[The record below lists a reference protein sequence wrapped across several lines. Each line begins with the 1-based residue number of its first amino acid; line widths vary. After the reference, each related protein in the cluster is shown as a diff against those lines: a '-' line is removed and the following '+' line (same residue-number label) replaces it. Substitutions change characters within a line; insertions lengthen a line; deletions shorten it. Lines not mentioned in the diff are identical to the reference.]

1 MRRGASIYRQAQIF
15 RENPSEALEEVY
27 KVYENIE
34 KKENILKAYITL
46 RPLEDVLKD
55 VRKSLES
62 KKPLSGILIA
72 VKDNISTEG
81 IRTTCASK
89 ILENYVPPYDAT
101 IINRIKNSGG
111 VIIGKTNLDEFAMGS
126 TTETSFFGITRNP
139 WNIDHVP
146 GGSSGG
152 SAVAV
157 SAYMAHMALGTDTG
171 GSIRNPA
178 SYTGIVGYKPTY
190 GFVSRYGIIAYASSL
205 DQAGPMTR
213 DVLDAAFLMDI
224 ISGKDPMD
232 PTTIDHGV
240 ESFSREIERID
251 PGYLRGRRIVLIRE
265 LWEGADRDVV
275 STVSGYIDKLM
286 SEGLEVIEKSFPE
299 IIYSLSAYYV
309 IATAEASSN
318 LARYQGILY
327 GLSEDPSNKS
337 WTEYMAKIR
346 GEGFG
351 REVKKR
357 IVLGSHVLSAAY
369 YDQYY
374 LKALKMRR
382 ILRRGLEEI
391 LKDADAIA
399 TPTTPTTAPRIG
411 EIRKDPYIMYLADME
426 TVTANLIGGPA
437 ISIPAGFIN
446 GLPIGIQFF
455 SLPGKDLEILRIAR
469 ASELKT
475 GLHDILST

>member
-171 GSIRNPA
+171 GS
-178 SYTGIVGYKPTY
+178 
-190 GFVSRYGIIAYASSL
+190 
-205 DQAGPMTR
+205 
-213 DVLDAAFLMDI
+213 
-224 ISGKDPMD
+224 
-232 PTTIDHGV
+232 
-240 ESFSREIERID
+240 
-251 PGYLRGRRIVLIRE
+251 
-265 LWEGADRDVV
+265 
-275 STVSGYIDKLM
+275 
-286 SEGLEVIEKSFPE
+286 
-299 IIYSLSAYYV
+299 
-309 IATAEASSN
+309 
-318 LARYQGILY
+318 
-327 GLSEDPSNKS
+327 
-337 WTEYMAKIR
+337 
-346 GEGFG
+346 
-351 REVKKR
+351 
-357 IVLGSHVLSAAY
+357 
-369 YDQYY
+369 
-374 LKALKMRR
+374 
-382 ILRRGLEEI
+382 
-391 LKDADAIA
+391 
-399 TPTTPTTAPRIG
+399 
-411 EIRKDPYIMYLADME
+411 
-426 TVTANLIGGPA
+426 
-437 ISIPAGFIN
+437 
-446 GLPIGIQFF
+446 
-455 SLPGKDLEILRIAR
+455 
-469 ASELKT
+469 
-475 GLHDILST
+475 